1 MKVTDL
7 VAWSE
12 ALGVS
17 MNEVTTVLRFRVREL
32 NALREDVVKA
42 WGGLKNAP
50 DEELVLQLA
59 VAGRVLGEV
68 VQSLE
73 TSVVE
78 AGRVAV

>member
-1 MKVTDL
+1 MKVADL

-17 MNEVTTVLRFRVREL
+17 INEVSTVLRFREREV
-32 NALREDVVKA
+32 NALRDDVVKA

-50 DEELVLQLA
+50 DDELVLQLA

-68 VQSLE
+68 AESL
-73 TSVVE
+73 SRSISE
-78 AGRVAV
+78 ATKVAV